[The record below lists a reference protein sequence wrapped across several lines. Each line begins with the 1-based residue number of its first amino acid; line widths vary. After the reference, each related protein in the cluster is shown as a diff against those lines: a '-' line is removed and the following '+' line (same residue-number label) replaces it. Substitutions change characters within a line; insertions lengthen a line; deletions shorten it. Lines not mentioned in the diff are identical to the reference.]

1 MIKGQTDRDSIIFHG
16 NITNDMKE
24 EEDIVKLYRYNLF
37 CKNNPQNK
45 TLLDTAN
52 FAIKCL
58 RGDTIVLEVLSAS
71 PFRFQVECIAESDTP
86 TNIHVWN
93 FPKSYNGWHR
103 FDNNKTER
111 LSIKKENLVST
122 LTGTYQQ
129 TLCFDGE
136 EYIWAMMKLVP
147 DGTFEYI
154 SNIFNLDGE
163 GGNYLTGT
171 WNVNKDTLV
180 CNVVSDLFPPRVQSR
195 YDGQTLCFTYPAWE
209 NNRKEALEHDIVY
222 KYLICETGLIE
233 TGKRKSALK
242 KIKYRYVG
250 KNATDAVTVH
260 VNNQVYEL
268 TTSIDSVIH
277 DTIPSFFH
285 VRLARDGRLIGE
297 RNFPLTGKCPIE
309 EEMSIE
315 VCDKGFMIR
324 IPYCDGYLFRIGKAR
339 FVYSHEL
346 DNFVLAAYNE
356 EIIDRQHPGLDSRII
371 NYDLPEKPMMLSAF
385 SPCAV
390 RNKTETLY
398 YKNDTISQE
407 LIIRKI
413 NERRIYF
420 VLSSQKTDREG
431 KKEYKG
437 YASISD
443 YAYWASETDVS
454 ENGELYPVIEY
465 WYEDEDFP
473 LSIRVSHDY
482 SRATIS
488 FAEELS
494 LPFIYPLK
502 KK

>member
-24 EEDIVKLYRYNLF
+24 EEDIVTLYRYNLF

-111 LSIKKENLVST
+111 LSVKKENLVST

-285 VRLARDGRLIGE
+285 VRLARDGRIIGE

-309 EEMSIE
+309 EDIGVE
-315 VCDKGFMIR
+315 VSDKGFIIR
-324 IPYCDGYLFRIGKAR
+324 IPYCDEYLFRIG
-339 FVYSHEL
+339 
-346 DNFVLAAYNE
+346 
-356 EIIDRQHPGLDSRII
+356 
-371 NYDLPEKPMMLSAF
+371 
-385 SPCAV
+385 
-390 RNKTETLY
+390 
-398 YKNDTISQE
+398 
-407 LIIRKI
+407 
-413 NERRIYF
+413 
-420 VLSSQKTDREG
+420 
-431 KKEYKG
+431 
-437 YASISD
+437 
-443 YAYWASETDVS
+443 
-454 ENGELYPVIEY
+454 
-465 WYEDEDFP
+465 
-473 LSIRVSHDY
+473 
-482 SRATIS
+482 
-488 FAEELS
+488 
-494 LPFIYPLK
+494 
-502 KK
+502 

>member
-24 EEDIVKLYRYNLF
+24 EEDIVTLYRYNLF
-37 CKNNPQNK
+37 GKNNPQNK

-58 RGDTIVLEVLSAS
+58 WGDTIVLEVLSAS

-111 LSIKKENLVST
+111 LSIKKENLVSI

-250 KNATDAVTVH
+250 K
-260 VNNQVYEL
+260 
-268 TTSIDSVIH
+268 
-277 DTIPSFFH
+277 
-285 VRLARDGRLIGE
+285 
-297 RNFPLTGKCPIE
+297 KCNRC
-309 EEMSIE
+309 SNRS
-315 VCDKGFMIR
+315 CQQ
-324 IPYCDGYLFRIGKAR
+324 
-339 FVYSHEL
+339 S
-346 DNFVLAAYNE
+346 
-356 EIIDRQHPGLDSRII
+356 GL
-371 NYDLPEKPMMLSAF
+371 
-385 SPCAV
+385 
-390 RNKTETLY
+390 
-398 YKNDTISQE
+398 
-407 LIIRKI
+407 
-413 NERRIYF
+413 
-420 VLSSQKTDREG
+420 
-431 KKEYKG
+431 
-437 YASISD
+437 
-443 YAYWASETDVS
+443 
-454 ENGELYPVIEY
+454 
-465 WYEDEDFP
+465 
-473 LSIRVSHDY
+473 
-482 SRATIS
+482 
-488 FAEELS
+488 
-494 LPFIYPLK
+494 
-502 KK
+502 